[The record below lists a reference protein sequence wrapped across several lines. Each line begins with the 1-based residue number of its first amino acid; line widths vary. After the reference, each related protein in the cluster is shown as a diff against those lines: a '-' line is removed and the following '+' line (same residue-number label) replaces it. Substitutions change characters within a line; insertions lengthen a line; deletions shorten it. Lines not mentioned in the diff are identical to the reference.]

1 VADLPRPSEAHVAHG
16 PAGDR
21 SPAGPVIPAERL
33 AKIAIVLG
41 CLGIVVGGVVLGIVT
56 AVLAS
61 IAGSQ
66 ARDAG
71 RSLENAYIAFTLA
84 IVDGIVWLVLHM
96 AFNINFLLG

>member
-1 VADLPRPSEAHVAHG
+1 MSYG

-21 SPAGPVIPAERL
+21 PPAGPVDERL

-41 CLGIVVGGVVLGIVT
+41 CFGIVIAGVVLGIVT

-66 ARDAG
+66 ARAAG
-71 RSLENAYIAFTLA
+71 RSLDNAYIAFTLA
-84 IVDGIVWLVLHM
+84 IVDGLVWLALHM
-96 AFNINFLLG
+96 ALNINFLLG

>member
-1 VADLPRPSEAHVAHG
+1 MSYG

-21 SPAGPVIPAERL
+21 SPAGPAIPAERL

-41 CLGIVVGGVVLGIVT
+41 CVGIVVAGVVLGIVT

-66 ARDAG
+66 ARAAG

-84 IVDGIVWLVLHM
+84 VIDGIVWLVLHM
-96 AFNINFLLG
+96 ALNVNFLLG